1 MIRIGICR
9 RHGLFGGLSKPLGH
23 TTFKRS
29 LKTSTFDWKPI
40 RGAQGNLASIEH
52 HSKTLN
58 FRKFVLGLMIAMPI
72 ISFGLGCWQVKRLA
86 WKSDLLALCENNLSR
101 PPLQG
106 LPPATDPKDM
116 DKLQFRRF
124 KARGH
129 YIHSQEMFLG
139 PRMHNGALGY
149 LVITPFQ
156 QTDGQTFLV
165 ERGWISKDKVIPN
178 TREGG
183 YLLHLARPSGEVEI
197 NGVFRVMGEKL
208 SLTFDHKDD
217 ARLFH
222 SHDVASMALQLGAS
236 PIYSQL
242 LYDLSYLPK
251 PSAKEAQAGSH
262 KSKSWLSYIFLK
274 GESKS
279 QNQDLA
285 ETSLANQESDP
296 TLVYQEF
303 EFIDQG
309 VPLGIHP
316 KVRFSNNHAQY
327 LVTWFGLSA
336 ASVVLLGWSFLRKR
350 NSSSAER
357 VIEAKRKDMG
367 QNW

>member
-1 MIRIGICR
+1 MFRIGLVENGSPAMRPFARLNYR
-9 RHGLFGGLSKPLGH
+9 RQI
-23 TTFKRS
+23 
-29 LKTSTFDWKPI
+29 KTSTFDWKPI

-52 HSKTLN
+52 HSKTLG
-58 FRKFVLGLMIAMPI
+58 FRKFVLGLMIAMPL

-86 WKSDLLALCENNLSR
+86 WKTDLIALCENNLSR
-101 PPLQG
+101 PPIDG
-106 LPPATDPKDM
+106 LPPHTNPEDLGQ
-116 DKLQFRRF
+116 LQFRRF

-156 QTDGQTFLV
+156 QNDGQTFLV
-165 ERGWISKDKVIPN
+165 ERGWVSKDKVVPN

-183 YLLHLARPSGEVEI
+183 YLLHLARPMGEVEI

-208 SLTFDHKDD
+208 SLTFDHKEDT
-217 ARLFH
+217 RLFH
-222 SHDVASMALQLGAS
+222 SHDVKSMAEQLGAA

-242 LYDLSYLPK
+242 LYDLSYCPK
-251 PSAKEAQAGSH
+251 PTGVDESPKLWW
-262 KSKSWLSYIFLK
+262 SWIPSVFRPNSVPHSNLS
-274 GESKS
+274 
-279 QNQDLA
+279 D
-285 ETSLANQESDP
+285 SDP

-316 KVRFSNNHAQY
+316 KVRFSNNHVQY

-336 ASVVLLGWSFLRKR
+336 ASIVLLGWSFVRSR
-350 NSSSAER
+350 NSLSAER
-357 VIEAKRKDMG
+357 VIEAKRKDIG
-367 QNW
+367 RNW